1 MTDTSTITS
10 AVALSATRAVRKDL
24 QDWLSKMPKRVL
36 TMTLLGTAGTLA
48 AGVAMAA
55 DATDASA
62 TSTGAPMLETIV
74 VTARKVEESAQS
86 VPQSIVALSE
96 DDLKESNIFT
106 VQDLQE
112 HVTGLVISPNSQ
124 GGAPTFSIR
133 ASKQDNGTDGGVAVY
148 IDDVPMAAT
157 QAIANSMYDIAS
169 VDVLKGP
176 QGTLF
181 GVNTTGGAVVFRP
194 NKPTDQLDGY
204 VEAEGGNYS
213 RAYFEAMANIPINDV
228 LQFRIAG
235 NLMDRGGFVNNLTPE
250 PQDGIPAKLD
260 NLHYRSL
267 RATMRLNLGSI
278 TNDLVGTY
286 YHEDDS
292 GPIQIAVNLLQGFPP
307 QAPGPASLG
316 ATLLGPRTVSEGG
329 NLSGINLPMYNR
341 ARVWGVEDAFNW
353 NINDA
358 VTFHNALSYY
368 DDYINTFQDNDGTN
382 INMVNGRT
390 ESKIEYL
397 IEEPTLHIKLLDG
410 KLRYTGGA
418 YWSHQ
423 IRDDGNSYDLA
434 QNFLYGLP
442 ANFFFP
448 GQPASPQA
456 ELVNSYYERNKHS
469 FALYSQVDYDL
480 TNELT
485 MTLGARY
492 NWDRM
497 QLVDS
502 QHAFLAANGQF
513 AAPDPTGNFFAGTCN
528 TAILNAYG
536 NFNPAACTG
545 TSGGYWHAP
554 SYTWALSD
562 KFRDG
567 GIVYFK
573 IAHGY
578 QAGGLNNQIREQAYQ
593 SFLPEKTTE
602 FESGI
607 KVDWTLGGLPVRTNL
622 DAFYGHADNKQE
634 VENGAYAGGTQWI
647 AVFNAGALSYF
658 GADVNTEFYLTRLL
672 KLTADYTHINA
683 SYDNF
688 VFPAIGVIPQTNL
701 TGAPPA
707 QIPAN
712 TFSGGATF
720 YWPLPAE
727 AGKVSTD
734 LTVFTRSA
742 ITFSDVVNLTGGL
755 GNLNSSDGFSESFT
769 TLNFSTYW
777 KNIFGSHLSGGVW
790 VKNVTN
796 KLYRVFAGPQAGLGY
811 AVVDYGEP
819 RTIGVNL
826 RYDLR

>member
-1 MTDTSTITS
+1 
-10 AVALSATRAVRKDL
+10 
-24 QDWLSKMPKRVL
+24 
-36 TMTLLGTAGTLA
+36 MTLFGTAGALTV
-48 AGVAMAA
+48 GIAMAA

-62 TSTGAPMLETIV
+62 TAAAETSTGAPMLETIV

-86 VPQSIVALSE
+86 VPQAIVALSE
-96 DDLKESNIFT
+96 DDLKESNVFT

-112 HVTGLVISPNSQ
+112 HVTGLVISPDSQ
-124 GGAPTFSIR
+124 GGAPTFAVR

-213 RAYFEAMANIPINDV
+213 RAYFEGMANIPISDV
-228 LQFRIAG
+228 LQFRVAG

-250 PQDGIPAKLD
+250 PQDGIPASLD

-267 RATMRLNLGSI
+267 RATMRLNLGPI
-278 TNDLVGTY
+278 TNDITGTY

-292 GPIQIAVNLLQGFPP
+292 GPIQIAVDLLKGFPP

-316 ATLLGPRTVSEGG
+316 ATVLGPWTVSEGG

-341 ARVWGVEDAFNW
+341 DRVWGVEDAFNW

-368 DDYINTFQDNDGTN
+368 DDYLDTFQDNDGTN
-382 INMVNGRT
+382 IDLVNGRT
-390 ESKIEYL
+390 RSDIEYL
-397 IEEPTLHIKLLDG
+397 IEEPTLHVKLLDG

-434 QNFLYGLP
+434 QNYLYGLP
-442 ANFFFP
+442 ANFLFP
-448 GQPASPQA
+448 GQPASPVA
-456 ELVNSYYERNKHS
+456 ELTNAYYQRNKHS
-469 FALYSQVDYDL
+469 FAVYSQVDYDL

-485 MTLGARY
+485 MTLGGRY

-497 QLVDS
+497 ELVDS
-502 QHAFLAANGQF
+502 QHGGGLGAPEPNPNFLSG
-513 AAPDPTGNFFAGTCN
+513 PCN
-528 TAILNAYG
+528 VGILKYYG
-536 NFNPAACTG
+536 NFNPTTCQG
-545 TSGGYWHAP
+545 MSGGDWHAP

-607 KVDWTLGGLPVRTNL
+607 KVDWTLGGMPVRTNV

-634 VENGAYAGGTQWI
+634 VENGAYADGTQWI
-647 AVFNAGALSYF
+647 AVFNAGSLSYF
-658 GADVNTEFYLTRLL
+658 GADVDAEVYLTRYL
-672 KLTADYTHINA
+672 KLSADYTHINA

-688 VFPAIGVIPQTNL
+688 VFPAIGILPQTNL
-701 TGAPPA
+701 TGASPA

-720 YWPLPAE
+720 YWPLPDVG
-727 AGKVSTD
+727 GKVSTN
-734 LTVFTRSA
+734 LTVFTRST
-742 ITFSDVVNLTGGL
+742 ITFADIVNLSGTL
-755 GNLNSSDGFSESFT
+755 GTLNSSDAVGQSYT

-777 KNIFGSHLSGGVW
+777 KDILGSHLTAGVW
-790 VKNVTN
+790 VKNLSN
-796 KLYRVFAGPQAGLGY
+796 ELYRTFAGPQASLGY
-811 AVVDYGEP
+811 GVVDYGEP
-819 RTIGVNL
+819 RTVGVNL
-826 RYDLR
+826 RYDFR